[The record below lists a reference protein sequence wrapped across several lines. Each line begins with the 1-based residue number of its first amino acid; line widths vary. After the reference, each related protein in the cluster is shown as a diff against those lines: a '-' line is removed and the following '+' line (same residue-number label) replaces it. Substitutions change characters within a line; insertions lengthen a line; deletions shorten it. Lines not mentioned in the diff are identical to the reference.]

1 MIAGLTFSVSSCY
14 RYVASPFTDI
24 MKISQVKPTMKF
36 KQVVD
41 ILGVE
46 PYDIYHIQETGAM
59 LATFNYRLKK
69 RIMKINSLNHD
80 EFERLTTN
88 ENSQTSGELYY
99 EKDYK
104 TLHVLFNKDGE
115 VASFITS
122 EGIDNS
128 NLIVITGNTIQ
139 FSDEKNVTLLD
150 PAFNS
155 QVINLKKEENTKK
168 RDKKGIFHRFFG
180 IFYKN

>member
-1 MIAGLTFSVSSCY
+1 
-14 RYVASPFTDI
+14 
-24 MKISQVKPTMKF
+24 
-36 KQVVD
+36 
-41 ILGVE
+41 
-46 PYDIYHIQETGAM
+46 
-59 LATFNYRLKK
+59 
-69 RIMKINSLNHD
+69 MKINSLNHD

-115 VASFITS
+115 VTSYITS
-122 EGIDNS
+122 DGIENS

-139 FSDEKNVTLLD
+139 FADEKNVTLLD

-155 QVINLKKEENTKK
+155 QVVNLKKEENAKK
-168 RDKKGIFHRFFG
+168 REKKGLFHRFFG
-180 IFYKN
+180 IFYRN